1 MNKKN
6 LMLLLLAGAALGLL
20 FGTEK
25 GKKYQ
30 KKWKKKGMDLAD
42 NLKSK
47 VNKYAEEKV

>member
-6 LMLLLLAGAALGLL
+6 LVLLLLAGAAIGLL

-25 GKKYQ
+25 GKNYQ

-47 VNKYAEEKV
+47 MHRYAEEKV